1 MSGQPDP
8 THPPHGGWRSA
19 AIAGAVAG
27 AIAGAGAFY
36 VAGHMDNQNER
47 PAIVVVDFGQ
57 VVADLPKDGSAAD
70 TVNHRM
76 LRVRGAV
83 KKLADAGYLVL
94 DGQAVLGAP
103 ESSYV
108 PAELVR

>member
-1 MSGQPDP
+1 MSEQPDP
-8 THPPHGGWRSA
+8 RHPRHGWRSSV
-19 AIAGAVAG
+19 IASTLAG

-36 VAGHMDNQNER
+36 VVGHMDNQSER
-47 PAIVVVDFGQ
+47 PPIVVVDFGQ
-57 VVADLPKDGSAAD
+57 VVADLPKDGSAAE

>member
-1 MSGQPDP
+1 VAA
-8 THPPHGGWRSA
+8 PPEARRTWRVA

-27 AIAGAGAFY
+27 TVAAAGAHFALKRF
-36 VAGHMDNQNER
+36 E
-47 PAIVVVDFGQ
+47 PASAPPPIAVVDFGQ
-57 VVADLPKDGSAAD
+57 VVADLPKDDSAPQ

-76 LRVRGAV
+76 TRVRAAV
-83 KKLADAGYLVL
+83 KKLTDAGYLVL

-103 ESSYV
+103 EGTYV

>member
-1 MSGQPDP
+1 MAAPLEAGRV
-8 THPPHGGWRSA
+8 WRAA

-27 AIAGAGAFY
+27 AIAATGAHYALKRF
-36 VAGHMDNQNER
+36 E
-47 PAIVVVDFGQ
+47 PASAPPPIAVVDFGQ
-57 VVADLPKDGSAAD
+57 VVADLPKDDSAPQ

-76 LRVRGAV
+76 ARVREAV
-83 KKLADAGYLVL
+83 KKLTDAGYLVL

-103 ESSYV
+103 EANYV